1 MDKSSLLQA
10 FNTHFF
16 EFVDDIQSVFPKDPD
31 VMLAKTALATIK
43 KVNPKLIIK
52 IWYEYIALKYE
63 KEIERGDLSFFIN
76 KDYQD
81 DLAYLSSSTSDTII
95 TKINVLRESIR
106 NMGKENQ
113 EKSMK
118 YIVNLSKISKIYN
131 SPV

>member
-95 TKINVLRESIR
+95 TKINVLREPIR